1 VTRALPIDVA
11 VDVAAWFEQLPA
23 KVHRGLMCRLACLSA
38 VMRRYFSRGHRACRG
53 ASQGVVAG
61 IAGLSGTRPGY
72 GRRPTWSMWTV
83 CLSSSTV

>member
-23 KVHRGLMCRLACLSA
+23 KVHRGLMCRLAWLSA
-38 VMRRYFSRGHRACRG
+38 VMRRYSSRGHELAEVRARG
-53 ASQGVVAG
+53 WSRGSRAQWDEARLREAAYVVD
-61 IAGLSGTRPGY
+61 
-72 GRRPTWSMWTV
+72 WTV